1 MGESEREEL
10 ECAILVDIITRKGI
24 VVERCKSK
32 LKAMVGRGAEVKI
45 DDYSVYVKIREREE
59 LMTALVLAGD
69 RYKIHGTTIEVSY
82 ASNGDFA
89 ASRRFLALVREG
101 CMAVAVMKRCKA
113 MLQEMAEEIFGEK
126 ATVETFKNGG
136 RVWIGVWDED
146 DEKMETMKR
155 INAKLR
161 AMRSKGEIALWST
174 MRGTRL

>member
-1 MGESEREEL
+1 MGESEREV
-10 ECAILVDIITRKGI
+10 ECAILVDVLTRKGI
-24 VVERCKSK
+24 VVERCKRK
-32 LKAMVGRGAEVKI
+32 LEAMVGAKVKI
-45 DDYSVYVKIREREE
+45 DDYSVHVKVREREE

-101 CMAVAVMKRCKA
+101 CMAMAVMKRCKA
-113 MLQEMAEEIFGEK
+113 MLQEMAAEIFGEK

-136 RVWIGVWDED
+136 KVWIGVCDED
-146 DEKMETMKR
+146 DAKIEAMKR

-161 AMRSKGEIALWST
+161 EMKSKGEIALWSQT
-174 MRGTRL
+174 RGISF